1 MKQSGKVA
9 LGGVLGALSLVCLF
23 LTIFPYATYALP
35 ALAGAVLI
43 PVVLEIGVKTGWMVY
58 AAVAV
63 LALIITPSVEA
74 KMMFVAF
81 FGYYPV
87 LKASLERLRARW
99 LEWTLKLVVFN
110 AAMVVSYVLLLF
122 VFGLEA
128 DTFELFGI
136 NLPLVFLAMGNVV
149 FVIYD
154 VALTNII
161 TLYMRSWHPRLSRLF
176 HI

>member
-23 LTIFPYATYALP
+23 LTAFPYATYALP

-58 AAVAV
+58 AAVAL
-63 LALIITPSVEA
+63 LALIVTPSVEA
-74 KMMFVAF
+74 KMMFIAF
-81 FGYYPV
+81 FGYYPI
-87 LKASLERLRARW
+87 LKASLERLRRRW
-99 LEWTLKLVVFN
+99 LEWVLKLAVFN
-110 AAMVVSYVLLLF
+110 AAMVLSYTLLLF
-122 VFGLEA
+122 AFGLEA
-128 DTFELFGI
+128 DTFELFDV
-136 NLPLVFLAMGNVV
+136 NLPLAFLAMGNVV

-154 VALTNII
+154 LALTNVI
-161 TLYMRSWHPRLSRLF
+161 TLYMRSWHPRLTRLF

>member
-110 AAMVVSYVLLLF
+110 VAMVVSYVLLLF